1 MSAQAS
7 VDVKSNVAPGFTGA
21 ETQPS
26 ALAASPS
33 PSPSLLA
40 LPKLKGKHR
49 GLLPAIIGL
58 LTIALGAVLAINI
71 HLGNSQY
78 DLVQLQNDREALT
91 QQNQALSEQLQH
103 LQSPQSLSSSAV
115 DLGMVMPAQA
125 GALDLDNAEVIASA
139 DAAESAD
146 RPSSFVSEPITP
158 GQDVTAPI
166 DVSDRAAGAPS
177 GMLGG
182 GALNTLNDP
191 AAGQN
196 GGGTDSSAEDSG
208 SGFSAEDLNGGT
220 VPAPGLD

>member
-21 ETQPS
+21 ETQHS
-26 ALAASPS
+26 APVAS

-49 GLLPAIIGL
+49 GLVPAIIGL
-58 LTIALGAVLAINI
+58 LAMALGAVLAINI

-78 DLVQLQNDREALT
+78 DLVQLQNERETLT
-91 QQNQALSEQLQH
+91 QENQALGEQLQH

-125 GALDLDNAEVIASA
+125 GALDLENAEVIASA
-139 DAAESAD
+139 DAADSSD

-158 GQDVTAPI
+158 GQDVTAPV

-182 GALNTLNDP
+182 GALNTLGDP
-191 AAGQN
+191 AAGEN
-196 GGGTDSSAEDSG
+196 GGGSDTPAEG
-208 SGFSAEDLNGGT
+208 SGEDFSAEDLNGGT
-220 VPAPGLD
+220 VPAPGLE

>member
-26 ALAASPS
+26 APAA
-33 PSPSLLA
+33 SPSLLA

-115 DLGMVMPAQA
+115 GLGMVMPAQA

-196 GGGTDSSAEDSG
+196 GGGADSSAEDSG